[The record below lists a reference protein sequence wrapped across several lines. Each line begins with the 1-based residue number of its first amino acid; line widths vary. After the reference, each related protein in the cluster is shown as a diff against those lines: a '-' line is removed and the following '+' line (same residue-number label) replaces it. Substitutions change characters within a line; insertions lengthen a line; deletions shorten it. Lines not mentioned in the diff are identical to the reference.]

1 MIVQSQSLLQV
12 RRKNFF
18 LPLSCFCLSLLVIGC
33 RSQSKA
39 PQALPLYANT
49 IVKKNFRNVINAE
62 GQIGNNNA
70 VQFTS
75 SGRGTV
81 TQVLVDAGQ
90 QVQKGQVL
98 LVLEHEQQSAA
109 LDTAKAKAEE
119 AKIEASRYQSLA
131 AVGAASREDAEE
143 KKIAAIAAA
152 SNYIDKKVQLS
163 HRFIKAPF
171 DGVIGSS
178 FIINVGAF
186 VQEGDYLFY
195 LVNNDEL
202 LVAMKIPAGQSKAI
216 AMDQPVRIYRDVSNR
231 SIAKGK
237 INYIAPAYDVKPEAQ
252 SNIPYNTLTVQASFP
267 NVGVGLKPLELLR
280 AEIETGLHNFPA
292 IPTAA
297 ITMKAQQAFVFKL
310 IPVDTFLHL
319 NKLDEQQ
326 SKPLKA
332 LPPKSLIAVE
342 SPVTLGP
349 LQDNQFPV
357 LKGLVPGEKVA
368 ISQTKVLSSGMPVQ
382 ILPKLSAK

>member
-1 MIVQSQSLLQV
+1 M
-12 RRKNFF
+12 
-18 LPLSCFCLSLLVIGC
+18 
-33 RSQSKA
+33 
-39 PQALPLYANT
+39 
-49 IVKKNFRNVINAE
+49 
-62 GQIGNNNA
+62 
-70 VQFTS
+70 
-75 SGRGTV
+75 
-81 TQVLVDAGQ
+81 
-90 QVQKGQVL
+90 
-98 LVLEHEQQSAA
+98 
-109 LDTAKAKAEE
+109 
-119 AKIEASRYQSLA
+119 
-131 AVGAASREDAEE
+131 GAAFREDAEE
-143 KKIAAIAAA
+143 KKIAAIAHA

-186 VQEGDYLFY
+186 VQEGGYLFY

-216 AMDQPVRIYRDVSNR
+216 EMDQPVRIYRDGSNR
-231 SIAKGK
+231 SIAKGR

-252 SNIPYNTLTVQASFP
+252 SNIPHNTLAVQASFP

-280 AEIETGLHNFPA
+280 VEIETGLHNFPA

-326 SKPLKA
+326 SKLLKA
-332 LPPKSLIAVE
+332 LSPKSLIVVE

-349 LQDNQFPV
+349 LQNNQFPV
-357 LKGLVPGEKVA
+357 LKGLVLGEKVA
-368 ISQTKVLSSGMPVQ
+368 ISQTKVLSSGMPVLT
-382 ILPKLSAK
+382 LPNLSAK